1 MQNETTFLVNL
12 TDNST
17 YEGNCL
23 ACDISNNCNFSESNY
38 TFNIDTF
45 YNAPP
50 QIILQYP
57 KPSGVQNIERN
68 VTLNVTVIDPEGT
81 SMNVTFYGREKNNTN
96 FTIIV
101 LPDTQHYSRIYPI
114 IFDNQTLWINS
125 TKQEQNIV
133 FVTHEGD
140 IVDNQTIITQWQNAN
155 HSMSVLDNQVPYG
168 VGPGNHDMWPRSGG
182 GNTTNYNTYF
192 PVSRYEGVYDWY
204 KGNFDRNDNNYQLFS
219 AGGQDFI
226 IFHIEFDAN
235 GTTLATRQPVF
246 TWINNTI
253 ETYPNRS
260 AIITTH
266 AYLETNGQR
275 IDNFGIHL
283 WNNVIR
289 THSNVF
295 LVLCGHNHGEWN
307 RTDSNIDGKPVIQ
320 LLADYQDYNNQQSG
334 LLRLMKFVP
343 AEKKIYIKTYS
354 PYLTQA
360 TCTGANQT
368 WRSDGCYEND
378 TNSEFTLDY
387 PPFNQIGQHLNV
399 ASNTNA
405 TFLWKDLKA
414 YTTYEWYTEVVDSG
428 GAKTLSY
435 PPPWNFTTGAS

>member
-125 TKQEQNIV
+125 SKNDLNIV
-133 FVTHEGD
+133 FITHEGD

-155 HSMSVLDNQVPYG
+155 HSMSILDGRVSYG
-168 VGPGNHDMWPRSGG
+168 LGPGNHDMWPRSGG

-192 PVSRYEGVYDWY
+192 PVYRFISRSEWG
-204 KGNFDRNDNNYQLFS
+204 GNFDRNDNNYQLFS

-226 IFHIEFDAN
+226 IIHIEFDAN
-235 GTTLATRQPVF
+235 GTNTATRNPVY
-246 TWINNTI
+246 TWVNNTL
-253 ETYPNRS
+253 ETYWNRS

-266 AYLETNGQR
+266 DYLNTTGSR
-275 IDNFGIHL
+275 TSFGGDL
-283 WNNVIR
+283 WDHVIT
-289 THSNVF
+289 THPNVF
-295 LVLCGHNHGEWN
+295 LVLAGHNHGEWN
-307 RTDSNIDGKPVIQ
+307 RSDNNLAGKPVIQ
-320 LLADYQDYNNQQSG
+320 LLADYQDYSPYGGNG
-334 LLRLMKFVP
+334 FLRIMKFVP
-343 AEKKIYIKTYS
+343 YEWKIEVKTYS
-354 PYLTQA
+354 PYL
-360 TCTGANQT
+360 NQ
-368 WRSDGCYEND
+368 YETD
-378 TNSEFTLDY
+378 TNSQFNLVDY
-387 PPFNQIGQHLNV
+387 SRYLGRVLNV

-405 TFLWKDLKA
+405 TFNWTNLKSS
-414 YTTYEWYTEVVDSG
+414 TTYEWFIEVVDGDGVKATSNV
-428 GAKTLSY
+428 
-435 PPPWNFTTGAS
+435 WNFTTGSS